1 MEEDYVVDKILDKR
15 VRNGE
20 IEYYLSWKGY
30 TLEESTWEPKDNLDC
45 FSLIKAY
52 EDQIKTKKPRDKT
65 SKKSSSAPS
74 AAEKEKPSK
83 IDDLL
88 ENRPRGFSRGLKASR
103 IVGATDSSGELMFLM
118 KWEGSSE
125 ADLVPAKQANVKAPQ
140 VVIRYYEERLS
151 WATLQKG
158 EEEEEQES

>member
-1 MEEDYVVDKILDKR
+1 M
-15 VRNGE
+15 G
-20 IEYYLSWKGY
+20 
-30 TLEESTWEPKDNLDC
+30 
-45 FSLIKAY
+45 
-52 EDQIKTKKPRDKT
+52 TKKPREKT
-65 SKKSSSAPS
+65 SKKSSAS

-83 IDDLL
+83 IDELL
-88 ENRPRGFSRGLKASR
+88 EDRPRGFSRGLKASR

-125 ADLVPAKQANVKAPQ
+125 ADLVPAKEANVKAPQ

-158 EEEEEQES
+158 EEEEQ